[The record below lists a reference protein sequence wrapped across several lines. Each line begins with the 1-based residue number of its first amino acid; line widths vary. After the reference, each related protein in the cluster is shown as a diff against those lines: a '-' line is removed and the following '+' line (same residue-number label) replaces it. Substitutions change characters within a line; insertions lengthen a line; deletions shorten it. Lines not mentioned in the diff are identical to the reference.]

1 MQWEFQKEDKNKPQK
16 KTDWLLSFSVFLFS
30 PGDGFEPP

>member
-1 MQWEFQKEDKNKPQK
+1 MQWEFQKEDKNKPHKK
-16 KTDWLLSFSVFLFS
+16 KTESLMFSVFLFS

>member
-16 KTDWLLSFSVFLFS
+16 KTESLMFSVFLFS

>member
-1 MQWEFQKEDKNKPQK
+1 MQWEFQKEDKKINHIK
-16 KTDWLLSFSVFLFS
+16 KTESLMFSVFLFS